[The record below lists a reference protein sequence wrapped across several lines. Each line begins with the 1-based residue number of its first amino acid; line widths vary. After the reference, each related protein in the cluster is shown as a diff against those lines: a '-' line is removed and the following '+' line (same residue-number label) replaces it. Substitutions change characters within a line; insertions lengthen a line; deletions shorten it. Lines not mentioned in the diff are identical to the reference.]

1 MSHPA
6 ARPSR
11 LDRPVDPLRDHI
23 LGNATAD
30 MTLLEFGSYDC
41 PYCHAAH
48 EVIGELRD
56 KFGDR
61 MRYVFRHRP
70 ITNSATATKAADV
83 IVRAFQRF
91 CRKIRKGF
99 PARGCSKELRRVMA
113 R

>member
-1 MSHPA
+1 MSDGHAP
-6 ARPSR
+6 RPTR

-70 ITNSATATKAADV
+70 ITNSATATEGGGA
-83 IVRAFQRF
+83 
-91 CRKIRKGF
+91 
-99 PARGCSKELRRVMA
+99 RRV
-113 R
+113 RRPRPPGGSGRCTTR